1 MFKKIEQWLSSTL
14 KSKVEDDD
22 KRTTDLAAAMLM
34 LEISRVDLKIVDSE
48 KQIIVQNLVKQ
59 FELSDEEAVALLEH
73 AMSEQDQQL
82 SAHPLIKLINDE
94 MDIEARRELMRG
106 MWRVAYADLVLE
118 KYEEYHLRKTADWL
132 YLSHADFMKSKHAV
146 MDELG
151 IPHEV

>member
-34 LEISRVDLKIVDSE
+34 LEISRADLKIVDSE

-73 AMSEQDQQL
+73 AM
-82 SAHPLIKLINDE
+82 
-94 MDIEARRELMRG
+94 
-106 MWRVAYADLVLE
+106 
-118 KYEEYHLRKTADWL
+118 
-132 YLSHADFMKSKHAV
+132 
-146 MDELG
+146 
-151 IPHEV
+151 

>member
-14 KSKVEDDD
+14 KKKVEEDD
-22 KRTTDLAAAMLM
+22 KRTTDLAAAILM
-34 LEISRVDLKIVDSE
+34 LEISRADLKIIDSE
-48 KQIIVQNLVKQ
+48 KQAIVKNLVNQ
-59 FELSDEEAVALLEH
+59 FDLSDEEAAALLEH
-73 AMSEQDQQL
+73 AMSDQDQHL
-82 SAHPLIKLINDE
+82 SAHPLIRMINDE

-106 MWRVAYADLVLE
+106 MWRVAYADGELE

-146 MDELG
+146 MDELD